1 MRDTN
6 PSRRT
11 VLAALG
17 AAALPALAGNS
28 SVQVGVCGSAENFS
42 KAEQLGFDYYEPS
55 AAAIST
61 MTDGEFAGFRDRV
74 LASRIRC
81 ESVNSLIRT
90 LKVVG
95 PESDLEAASAYLETT
110 LERCRELGTTVAVWG
125 SAGSR
130 NVPEGFSRDEAWR
143 QMKIFLNR
151 AGDIARRKRITIA
164 IEPLRKQESN
174 IINTGAEA
182 LRLVNEVN
190 HPQVQMIID
199 YYHMR
204 VEREDPEIVRTA
216 GRHIVHM
223 HFANPEGRRWP
234 LDTGED
240 PVYARFFQIMKQVD
254 YRGGISIEGN
264 GTFEKDGAA
273 SLSFFRTEL
282 S

>member
-1 MRDTN
+1 MRDTK

-28 SVQVGVCGSAENFS
+28 GIQVGVCGSAENFS

-61 MTDGEFAGFRDRV
+61 MTDAEFAGFRDRV

-81 ESVNSLIRT
+81 DSVNSLIRT
-90 LKVVG
+90 LHVVG
-95 PESDLEAASAYLETT
+95 PQSDLEAVSTYLETT

-190 HPQVQMIID
+190 HPNVQMIID

-216 GRHIVHM
+216 GPHVVHM

-234 LDTGED
+234 HDTGED
-240 PVYARFFQIMKQVD
+240 PVYASFFQIVKQVG